1 MPLAYYGA
9 MAVAVIILPL
19 LLILFYASQAVL
31 TSDDQIWRTLAY
43 IVAVFDAWFMGAVFG
58 VLACNDVCRG
68 GDAKQN

>member
-1 MPLAYYGA
+1 MVCEAVDWVMFGLVVVLF
-9 MAVAVIILPL
+9 VAVVALS
-19 LLILFYASQAVL
+19 SQAVL